1 MAVPH
6 YGVDLI
12 KWALSISRY
21 TENRFSRGFSPR
33 IYIFSIVTLFSAEWY
48 ESITSYLTYYCAR
61 IYNSE

>member
-21 TENRFSRGFSPR
+21 TENRISRGFNPLNG
-33 IYIFSIVTLFSAEWY
+33 YIVILLSFLLDGVRALLPI
-48 ESITSYLTYYCAR
+48 
-61 IYNSE
+61 